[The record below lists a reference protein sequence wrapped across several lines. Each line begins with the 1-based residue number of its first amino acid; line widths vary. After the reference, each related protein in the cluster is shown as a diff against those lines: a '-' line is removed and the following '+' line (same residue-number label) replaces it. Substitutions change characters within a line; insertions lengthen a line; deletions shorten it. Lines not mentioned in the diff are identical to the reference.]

1 MPKILWR
8 IIIGVISGIIYYA
21 VFLVIIPI
29 VLSLVLKYP
38 MELVKTKELFYYAAV
53 FISLGVLS
61 TTLKPFIGLIF
72 TVLSI
77 LIGSLFLISILGSGV
92 LQLAMSISG
101 ERVQVSLEFKDLL
114 MVILGMGFIFAIIDV
129 FEKLATSEE

>member
-1 MPKILWR
+1 
-8 IIIGVISGIIYYA
+8 
-21 VFLVIIPI
+21 
-29 VLSLVLKYP
+29 
-38 MELVKTKELFYYAAV
+38 
-53 FISLGVLS
+53 
-61 TTLKPFIGLIF
+61 
-72 TVLSI
+72 VLSI